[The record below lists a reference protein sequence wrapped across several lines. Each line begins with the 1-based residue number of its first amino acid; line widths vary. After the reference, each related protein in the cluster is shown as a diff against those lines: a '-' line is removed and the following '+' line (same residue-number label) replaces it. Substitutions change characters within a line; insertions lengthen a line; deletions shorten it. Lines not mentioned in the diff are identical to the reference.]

1 MPRSRLTTKAST
13 STAIPQL
20 GSALEFLTLLWD
32 LDHELEAQSSRMR
45 AAFGITAQQ
54 RMLVRILGRFP
65 ELPAGQ
71 LADMLRIHPGTLS
84 TALNRL
90 ERRGLVARRRSK
102 DDRRRVTVALTAK
115 GRRLDVPTRNT
126 VESAVGHVLDQVSAR
141 DVAVV
146 GRFLRA
152 LSEAL
157 RTEAAT
163 TSKPRKQPR
172 RNAG

>member
-1 MPRSRLTTKAST
+1 MAKSRLTTKAST
-13 STAIPQL
+13 STAVPQL
-20 GSALEFLTLLWD
+20 GPALEFLTLLWD

-45 AAFGITAQQ
+45 ATFGITAQQ

-65 ELPAGQ
+65 ELPAGH
-71 LADMLRIHPGTLS
+71 LADLLRIHPGTLS

-102 DDRRRVTVALTAK
+102 DDRRRVTVVLTAK
-115 GRRLDVPTRNT
+115 GRRLDVPMRNT
-126 VESAVGHVLDQVSAR
+126 VESAVANVLDQVSAR
-141 DVAVV
+141 DVAAV

-157 RTEAAT
+157 RTEGDGRT
-163 TSKPRKQPR
+163 
-172 RNAG
+172 